1 MKEYSIIL
9 ADPPWAYKVWSKKG
23 MGRSAENHYPTMHIE
38 DIRALPVGRLAAK
51 NCALFLWVTMPTL
64 PEALSVIKAW
74 GFTYK
79 TVAFVWIKQNRK
91 SPSLFWG
98 LGHWTRA
105 NVWILA
111 ECPGD
116 AGAVLLDTPEKMLD
130 QLFNEVIN
138 DVVNADENKT
148 HIPNALTLSEWE
160 ESEVRRRIAAL
171 LEPLTEDKNCY
182 LQFMDRY
189 LKAYQ
194 KNNGYIGEPDEL

>member
-1 MKEYSIIL
+1 MKQYGIIL

-51 NCALFLWVTMPTL
+51 DCALFLWVTMPTL

-105 NVWILA
+105 NAELCLLATKGNPKRQSAAVHQVIVSPVEQHSKKPDMIRERIVSLMGDLPRVELFARQRVPGWDAWGNEVTPSPGLA
-111 ECPGD
+111 E
-116 AGAVLLDTPEKMLD
+116 E
-130 QLFNEVIN
+130 
-138 DVVNADENKT
+138 
-148 HIPNALTLSEWE
+148 LTL
-160 ESEVRRRIAAL
+160 
-171 LEPLTEDKNCY
+171 KN
-182 LQFMDRY
+182 LS
-189 LKAYQ
+189 
-194 KNNGYIGEPDEL
+194 